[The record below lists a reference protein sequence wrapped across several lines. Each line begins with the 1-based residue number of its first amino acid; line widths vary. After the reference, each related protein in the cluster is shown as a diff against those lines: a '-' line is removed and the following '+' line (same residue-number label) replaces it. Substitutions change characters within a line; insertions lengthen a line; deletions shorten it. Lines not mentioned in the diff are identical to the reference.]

1 LIIRR
6 LNLSSKEWVNPGK
19 DKIMSQ
25 RNKKRHPNKHRD
37 IKEEALRD
45 LQTAGFDKETTDSLT
60 KEIEEICA
68 FEDSL
73 ED

>member
-1 LIIRR
+1 
-6 LNLSSKEWVNPGK
+6 
-19 DKIMSQ
+19 MSQ
-25 RNKKRHPNKHRD
+25 NNKNSTKKRHPKKHRD
-37 IKEEALRD
+37 IKEEALREVHM
-45 LQTAGFDKETTDSLT
+45 AGFDKETTDSLT

>member
-1 LIIRR
+1 M
-6 LNLSSKEWVNPGK
+6 NQTKNNSS
-19 DKIMSQ
+19 
-25 RNKKRHPNKHRD
+25 KKRHPKKHRD
-37 IKEEALRD
+37 VKKEAIR
-45 LQTAGFDKETTDSLT
+45 QVYMSGFDKDTSDDLI